1 MSSLPKD
8 EIDRAMKELCWFQ
21 ARPLCQLI
29 EQRVPVVRASKTDPA
44 LWLDRL
50 AAIFQHAIT
59 HVDDCNDSHPCL
71 GAINEVNNHLHTY
84 LLF

>member
-21 ARPLCQLI
+21 ATPLCHLI
-29 EQRVPVVRASKTDPA
+29 EQRVPVVRASKTDPV

-50 AAIFQHAIT
+50 AAIFRHATPHIM
-59 HVDDCNDSHPCL
+59 DDSNDSHPCQ
-71 GAINEVNNHLHTY
+71 GAINEVNDH
-84 LLF
+84 